1 MSSWHYHTISG
12 LTGDHNTITLTKE
25 IAVFYDLELLY
36 NVKRL
41 RAPGNR
47 TPLEKKINIMMLL
60 NELIK
65 DEKKINKILYS
76 SGPYWN
82 YKNRKTINEIKRKG
96 LKEFRGIT
104 AGIGT
109 SFADNLVWDI
119 RDELNIKGRIIG
131 KIFSLPLLNKIF
143 NGQLKVTKN
152 YIDSFVENQSIVYQ
166 NNKNVQN
173 LIHKYKFENTIDF
186 GCIQLFKYLNKNY
199 SSLYLTM
206 ANRIDKL
213 SKSFDFKD
221 TVSFF
226 EIGGGFGANIHFLIT
241 NFPNIKKILYLDVVP
256 NIYVGT
262 EYLRHHYKEKVKD
275 YLELKNLD
283 KISFSKNDELEILC
297 IPPWLIEKVETE
309 IDHFHNASSFV
320 EMPKMVIKNYVKFIN
335 KLKTKEISLISYDGF
350 DLKTTFEP
358 EELNNFFDNKLSV
371 SWENSLIEG
380 YKRKE
385 IYLTSNKRLRQ

>member
-1 MSSWHYHTISG
+1 
-12 LTGDHNTITLTKE
+12 
-25 IAVFYDLELLY
+25 
-36 NVKRL
+36 
-41 RAPGNR
+41 
-47 TPLEKKINIMMLL
+47 MMLL

-226 EIGGGFGANIHFLIT
+226 EIGGGFGANIHFLFKI
-241 NFPNIKKILYLDVVP
+241 FQILKKLFIC
-256 NIYVGT
+256 
-262 EYLRHHYKEKVKD
+262 
-275 YLELKNLD
+275 NLVQ
-283 KISFSKNDELEILC
+283 IF
-297 IPPWLIEKVETE
+297 
-309 IDHFHNASSFV
+309 
-320 EMPKMVIKNYVKFIN
+320 
-335 KLKTKEISLISYDGF
+335 KL
-350 DLKTTFEP
+350 
-358 EELNNFFDNKLSV
+358 
-371 SWENSLIEG
+371 
-380 YKRKE
+380 
-385 IYLTSNKRLRQ
+385 